1 MSRASTCGSVTQV
14 GDIQVGDIQVG
25 DIQVGDIQVG
35 DIGENSFI
43 LISQDKYLIMN
54 FIDSRLSR

>member
-1 MSRASTCGSVTQV
+1 MSRASTCGSVT
-14 GDIQVGDIQVG
+14 QVG